1 MSSNQTQIQ
10 HFLGQVAYTE
20 RATYVDLKT
29 CVRPSTMHAN
39 IDTKTQ
45 IHNYFDINQLFIQN
59 MVRQNKSKL

>member
-10 HFLGQVAYTE
+10 HFLGQVVYTE

-39 IDTKTQ
+39 IDTKT
-45 IHNYFDINQLFIQN
+45 
-59 MVRQNKSKL
+59 